1 MIQVKNFASAAEADA
16 CLAALGGYADPSGVN
31 VLKGPATHEVAVVF
45 VQQMHIT
52 NRRIALADIPAW
64 NKAIGQW
71 TEACNQQVIIH

>member
-1 MIQVKNFASAAEADA
+1 MSLPTGSKVTFLPKPFTATLPQGTLSCTFRQ
-16 CLAALGGYADPSGVN
+16 G
-31 VLKGPATHEVAVVF
+31 KGSVTF